1 MIFSNFVLVSFTLF
15 TKILQSH
22 TQNMAKGGL
31 IVGGAVLLVIA
42 VIGYV
47 IPVNDVTTEG
57 FPITITIPNAVGIC
71 NSDLG
76 QLGQVYSSE
85 VAQSCSMYSL
95 MVMGI
100 YGSGIL
106 GIVLIAV
113 GAGMSGKKKENYEKE
128 VDDDALDILDKR
140 YAKGEI
146 TKEEFDKM
154 KKDLE

>member
-1 MIFSNFVLVSFTLF
+1 MSNIAIVS
-15 TKILQSH
+15 
-22 TQNMAKGGL
+22 
-31 IVGGAVLLVIA
+31 VGCLLLVIA

-57 FPITITIPNAVGIC
+57 FAITITIPNAVGIC

-76 QLGQVYSSE
+76 QLGQVYNSE

-128 VDDDALDILDKR
+128 VDDDDALDILDKR